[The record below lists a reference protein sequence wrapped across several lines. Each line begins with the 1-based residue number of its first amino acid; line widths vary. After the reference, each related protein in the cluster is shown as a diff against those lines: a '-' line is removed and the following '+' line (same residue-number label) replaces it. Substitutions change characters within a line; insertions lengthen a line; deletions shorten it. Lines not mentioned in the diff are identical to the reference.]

1 MNPGQL
7 TDLVIYYQSPVFLIR
22 QDHRSP
28 HLSAGVRGSVT
39 HCGTIYECRGSLRR
53 AEATGST
60 CTLVKVALAPVL
72 DSYSIRHRDPL
83 ALDQGDFVTFVDIS
97 NSVATD
103 TDRGQGGRLQSTYT
117 NAGTLNIY
125 LSNSTRVIK
134 KPPRVGA
141 GV

>member
-1 MNPGQL
+1 MADRFEPRSVLHVVGVL
-7 TDLVIYYQSPVFLIR
+7 WVVDLP
-22 QDHRSP
+22 
-28 HLSAGVRGSVT
+28 
-39 HCGTIYECRGSLRR
+39 
-53 AEATGST
+53 
-60 CTLVKVALAPVL
+60 L

-83 ALDQGDFVTFVDIS
+83 ALDQSDFVTFVDIF

-103 TDRGQGGRLQSTYT
+103 TDRGWCCDVFSIKRP
-117 NAGTLNIY
+117 AGNLNIY